1 MNYMVNISEIS
12 FSSKE
17 RYKIEKIKFL
27 KLSDEQI
34 EGKSKKMI
42 TYDFTDK
49 EKGGKVVGILEKGI
63 KDYQLI
69 IASSGITYFPEDSTS
84 LFDLDHPN
92 FDFIE
97 VTEFLFE
104 NVNTSNVVRMNA
116 LFLGFEKITKLDLSS
131 FSTSN
136 VISMYEMFYGCSNL
150 TELNLDYFDTVNV
163 EDFSAMFGA
172 CSSLEKIKINHFN
185 TKKAKQIY
193 WMFSSCEN
201 LEELDLS
208 NFETPNVEYMFEMFQ
223 ACHSLS
229 KLDISKMIFDN
240 ITLGDEN
247 NDRVFIEMPED
258 AVIIVKSEKERDFI
272 LELTKKHR
280 PISWNKENVI
290 IKENLC

>member
-1 MNYMVNISEIS
+1 
-12 FSSKE
+12 
-17 RYKIEKIKFL
+17 
-27 KLSDEQI
+27 
-34 EGKSKKMI
+34 MI

-69 IASSGITYFPEDSTS
+69 IASSGITYFP
-84 LFDLDHPN
+84 
-92 FDFIE
+92 
-97 VTEFLFE
+97 E